1 MTLLSIQP
9 DNTMPPAATAAREA
23 QFPSTKNGKPIYII
37 MAGGGTGGH
46 IYPGLAV
53 VEQLDKLPH
62 PVRQAVSIMWAATPR
77 AIDQRLLGG
86 FNSNYI
92 PQGIRPFNANA
103 LRWPA
108 FYLAWNQTCH
118 YWREFFREH
127 NVAAVLALGGYAAG
141 AVAHEAVRANVP
153 MALVNPDVLAGRAN
167 RFLMRR
173 AKIVFTQW
181 PLSGGDARNASSRV
195 RVVGCPLR
203 SAIVPMSRAQAAGRL
218 DLDAERKTLVISG
231 ASLGAQTINQ
241 AITALAAD
249 VEIQRLLNGSGESR
263 WQILHLAGLD
273 HATELRGLAQRL
285 QYIPWKIMDYCDDM
299 AAVWSMAD
307 LAISRAGA
315 GMCAELACMGVP
327 AILMPYPFHK
337 DHHQDA
343 NAQMLC
349 KAGSAVLVHD
359 TKDAA
364 SNAATLKPVLMR
376 LISEPDRLSEMAM
389 AAKAQAQPHAASAV
403 ADWLIEQIHVQ
414 NGDPR

>member
-1 MTLLSIQP
+1 MTLLSVQP
-9 DNTMPPAATAAREA
+9 DNTMPPTATSPGQA
-23 QFPSTKNGKPIYII
+23 QLPAMKYEKPLYII

-53 VEQLDKLPH
+53 AEALEKLLH
-62 PVRQAVSIMWAATPR
+62 PVRQAVHIIWAATPR
-77 AIDQRLLGG
+77 VIDQRLLGG

-92 PQGIRPFNANA
+92 PQGIRPFNVNA

-118 YWREFFREH
+118 YWRAFFREH

-141 AVAHEAVRANVP
+141 AVAHEAVRANIP
-153 MALVNPDVLAGRAN
+153 MALVNPDALAGRAN

-173 AKIVFTQW
+173 AKVIFTQW
-181 PLSGGDARNASSRV
+181 PLGGRDARKAGDRA
-195 RVVGCPLR
+195 RVVGCPIR
-203 SAIVPMSRAQAAGRL
+203 SAMVPMSRAQAAGRL
-218 DLDAERKTLVISG
+218 GLETERKTLVISG

-241 AITALAAD
+241 AIATLAAD
-249 VEIQRLLNGSGESR
+249 VEIQQLLNGAGESR

-273 HATELRGLAQRL
+273 HAAELRGIAQRL
-285 QYIPWKIMDYCDDM
+285 QCIPWTIMDYCDDM

-315 GMCAELACMGVP
+315 GMCAELAQMGVP
-327 AILMPYPFHK
+327 ALLMPYPFHN

-349 KAGSAVLVHD
+349 TAGSAVLVHD
-359 TKDAA
+359 TKEAA
-364 SNAATLKPVLMR
+364 SNAARLKRVLMR

-389 AAKAQAQPHAASAV
+389 AAKSQAKPGAASAV
-403 ADWLIEQIHVQ
+403 ADWLIEQIHIRI
-414 NGDPR
+414 GDHQ